1 MILIIANILSLLG
14 NTLFTSSAL
23 FKNKKKILVLQNSN
37 HILSTIAEILQKA
50 YSATVQEMTSFFRNI
65 VLLFV
70 KDDKKKTKLVV
81 SLIFL
86 VIAVVV
92 GVLFN
97 IYLSDNIWYGYLP
110 ISASIIYSTFVIITF
125 VKTMD
130 DKIAEILIKI
140 GLIFNSIIW
149 ITYGFFIMLYP
160 VIIFN
165 SITLVLSVITIIS
178 RVKQIKK
185 EKKEKLA
192 QAKKELEIEI

>member
-1 MILIIANILSLLG
+1 M
-14 NTLFTSSAL
+14 F
-23 FKNKKKILVLQNSN
+23 
-37 HILSTIAEILQKA
+37 
-50 YSATVQEMTSFFRNI
+50 
-65 VLLFV
+65 
-70 KDDKKKTKLVV
+70 VV

-130 DKIAEILIKI
+130 DKMAEILIKI

-160 VIIFN
+160 VIVFN
-165 SITLVLSVITIIS
+165 FITLVLSIVTIVS

-185 EKKEKLA
+185 EKKEKLE
-192 QAKKELEIEI
+192 QTQKELEIEI